1 MRGYSQ
7 DENFIS
13 LKKETKAA
21 MALKLKITMTKMANR

>member
-21 MALKLKITMTKMANR
+21 MTLKLKTSLDNYSD